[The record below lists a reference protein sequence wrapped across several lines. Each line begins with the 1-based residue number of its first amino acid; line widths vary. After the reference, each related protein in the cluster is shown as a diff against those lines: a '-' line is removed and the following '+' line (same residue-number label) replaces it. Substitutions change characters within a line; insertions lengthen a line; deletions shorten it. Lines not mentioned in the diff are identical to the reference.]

1 MVGIKSLLSYE
12 GDFVQEL
19 EPDFQNVT
27 DEYLA
32 DCKERNVD
40 TEQPSREKVHL
51 QMLLSVL
58 ECRID

>member
-1 MVGIKSLLSYE
+1 MSYE

-19 EPDFQNVT
+19 EQDFQNVT

-40 TEQPSREKVHL
+40 TEQPSKEKVHL